1 MSEVTIEAFE
11 RHVAATRS
19 SRTAQTYARGATKLM
34 EFIAETQDGAD
45 PWEWPTTILD
55 DWVAWMVQKKLASR
69 TIKLMVVGG
78 RLYLKFWRK
87 RNSAVPEFEMPAI
100 PKVHG
105 KPPVVL
111 GAQALRSYL
120 ALVDE
125 EEPEPFRT
133 AMILLPLCG
142 LRSEELVSLRLS
154 DITVQPDPDIVNRSW
169 VVFKVRGKGEK
180 TRIVPL
186 LQEGNAHIRHYLGT
200 WRARLRQDEDW
211 LFPGSVR
218 GQSLTTRALR
228 EHVSGFRRRHNITE
242 LSPHNL
248 RATYLTLLDRHGL
261 SSLTVAQLAGHMRPE
276 GKTELQTLAR
286 HYVHHAVP
294 DLIRAL
300 SDVRV

>member
-1 MSEVTIEAFE
+1 MSDVTIEAFE

-19 SRTAQTYARGATKLM
+19 SRTAQTYARGAMKLM
-34 EFIAETQDGAD
+34 EFIGEVHHGVEPRD
-45 PWEWPTTILD
+45 WPNTTLD
-55 DWVAWMVQKKLASR
+55 DWVAWMVQRELASR
-69 TIKLMVVGG
+69 TIKLMVVGA
-78 RLYLKFWRK
+78 RLYLRFWRK
-87 RNSAVPEFEMPAI
+87 RDASVPEFEMPAI

-105 KPPVVL
+105 KPPIVL
-111 GAQALRSYL
+111 GAHALRNYL

-133 AMILLPLCG
+133 ALVLLPLCG
-142 LRSEELVSLRLS
+142 LRSEELVSMRLS
-154 DITVQPDPDIVNRSW
+154 DISVQPDPDEPSRSW
-169 VVFKVRGKGEK
+169 VVFKVRGKGSK

-186 LQEGNAHIRHYLGT
+186 LQEGNAHIRGYLGT

-218 GQSLTTRALR
+218 GRCLTTRSLR
-228 EHVSGFRRRHNITE
+228 EHVSAFRKRHGISE

-261 SSLTVAQLAGHMRPE
+261 TSLTVAQLAGHMRPE
-276 GKTELQTLAR
+276 GRTELQTLAR